1 VITLIVKPTEFC
13 NADCTY
19 CSVAEKADKKSRM
32 TLDTLQTLM
41 ERIAEYLSVDSFR
54 RVGITWHG
62 GEPAL
67 MGVEFFRAAGIL
79 QKEVLGVNADRLQHS
94 IQSNLTV
101 MSEDL
106 ANAYADLGIRSVG
119 SSYDMSPG
127 VRTIGKHNSDNYN
140 RKFFRGLEIIHRHGI
155 GTGIIFV
162 VTSRVIERPVETMI
176 FLTNLLGKRHRGHFR
191 LNPMYME
198 GEALLQE
205 HSLSITSEQ
214 YGHFLGKA
222 YQYWYPRRHVLSGI
236 APFSGLAQIVDGIPT
251 NMSCEEVGS
260 CGDTHLA
267 VAPNG
272 DLYQCGRAMDND
284 ILKYGNIH
292 HDSFDVTFETPLK
305 KELLRRS
312 SKLRVS
318 DCASCDL
325 WEYCHGGC
333 PIDGHIAYHEWQH
346 KTYYCGTKHILFPEY
361 VYPMHGKERMLAAA
375 QA

>member
-1 VITLIVKPTEFC
+1 MITLIVKPTEFC

-19 CSVAEKADKKSRM
+19 CSVAEKPEKKKRM
-32 TLDTLQTLM
+32 SLATLEKLM
-41 ERIAEYLSVDSFR
+41 ERIREYLAPDPQR

-67 MGVEFFRAAGIL
+67 MGVDFFKTAGIL
-79 QKEVLGVNADRLQHS
+79 QKEVLGADAHKLQHS

-101 MSEDL
+101 MSDEL
-106 ANAYADLGIRSVG
+106 AECYVELGITSVG
-119 SSYDMSPG
+119 SSYDLSPG
-127 VRTIGKHNSDNYN
+127 VRTIGDSDKYN

-162 VTSRVIERPVETMI
+162 VTSRVVDRPVETMI
-176 FLTNLLGKRHRGHFR
+176 FLTNLLGKRARGHFR

-205 HSLSITSEQ
+205 HNLSITAEQ

-222 YQYWYPRRHVLSGI
+222 YQYWYPRRHILCGV
-236 APFSGLAQIVDGIPT
+236 APFAGLSQIVDGIPT
-251 NMSCEEVGS
+251 QMSCEEVGS
-260 CGDTHLA
+260 CGDTHLS

-272 DLYQCGRAMDND
+272 DIYQCGRAMDNN
-284 ILKYGNIH
+284 ILNYGNIYNQ
-292 HDSFDVTFETPLK
+292 TFEQTFDMPLK
-305 KELLRRS
+305 KSLMRRS

-346 KTYYCGTKHILFPEY
+346 KTYYCGTKHILFPKY
-361 VYPMHGKERMLAAA
+361 IYPLHGKERVLSAAHA
-375 QA
+375 

>member
-1 VITLIVKPTEFC
+1 VSEKDVK
-13 NADCTY
+13 
-19 CSVAEKADKKSRM
+19 KQRM
-32 TLDTLQTLM
+32 TLATLEKLM
-41 ERIAEYLSVDSFR
+41 ERIAEYLAVDSHR

-67 MGVEFFRAAGIL
+67 MGIDFFRAAGIL
-79 QKEVLGVNADRLQHS
+79 QKEMLGPAASRLQHS

-101 MSEDL
+101 MSEEL
-106 ANAYADLGIRSVG
+106 AQCYVDLGIKSVG

-127 VRTIGKHNSDNYN
+127 VRTIGDNHDSDVYN

-162 VTSRVIERPVETMI
+162 VTSHVVQRPVETII
-176 FLTNLLGKRHRGHFR
+176 FLTNLLGKRYRGHFR

-198 GEALLQE
+198 GEALLRE
-205 HSLSITSEQ
+205 HTLSITAEQ

-222 YQYWYPRRHVLSGI
+222 YQYWYPRRHILCGI
-236 APFSGLAQIVDGIPT
+236 APFSGLSQIVEGIPT
-251 NMSCEEVGS
+251 QMSCEELGS
-260 CGDTHLA
+260 CGDTHLS

-272 DLYQCGRAMDND
+272 DIYQCGRAMDNG
-284 ILKYGNIH
+284 ILRYGSIYEQ
-292 HDSFDVTFETPLK
+292 SFSDTFETPLK
-305 KELLRRS
+305 KSLMRRS

-333 PIDGHIAYHEWQH
+333 PIDGHIAYQEWQH

-361 VYPMHGKERMLAAA
+361 IYPIHGKGRVLQAARGA
-375 QA
+375 